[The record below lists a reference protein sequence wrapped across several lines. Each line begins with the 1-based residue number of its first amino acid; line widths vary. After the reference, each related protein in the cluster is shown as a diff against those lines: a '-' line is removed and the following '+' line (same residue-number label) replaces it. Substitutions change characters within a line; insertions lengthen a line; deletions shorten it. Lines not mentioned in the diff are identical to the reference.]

1 MMSRRA
7 DEANSCTFL
16 DRGPLRV
23 CHFRPDACP
32 ATLPWRYF
40 RSRVT
45 AEGSGPNQAAAKTAA
60 QADFNKEETSFIR
73 ELGDWARHFRCPAH
87 CPYKAISNVVGKDYD
102 DVPLGFR
109 TFAQAYLER
118 ITEHMAISVECF
130 STPIE

>member
-1 MMSRRA
+1 
-7 DEANSCTFL
+7 
-16 DRGPLRV
+16 
-23 CHFRPDACP
+23 
-32 ATLPWRYF
+32 
-40 RSRVT
+40 VT